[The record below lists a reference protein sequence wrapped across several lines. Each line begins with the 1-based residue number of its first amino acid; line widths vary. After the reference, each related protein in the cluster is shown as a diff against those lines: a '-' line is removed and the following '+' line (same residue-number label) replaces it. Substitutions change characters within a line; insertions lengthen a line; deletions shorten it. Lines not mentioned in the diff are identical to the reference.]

1 MKREL
6 TAEKP
11 TPIKAPKSP
20 RAQENE
26 LGDAIEFMV
35 ETMAKRFKNQVL
47 NQLQVGTIDKFADA
61 QSGNYAAVLL
71 RLAKQVKKK
80 LLKQFDD
87 QRLEAVSKQVLAKL
101 DKKSKEEF
109 YGKVAKVV
117 GIDVQALIAKEGMKA
132 TTNALVAE
140 TSQWIKTLRD
150 DTFQKFTNNTLFAMS
165 QGESLDTI
173 VSQFDDI
180 VSERKNHAKF
190 LARNQVQNYN
200 SITTKIRAQN
210 LGITKAIWET
220 AGDERV
226 RPSHE
231 DREGKEFD
239 LAEGLYSSVDG
250 LHLLPGTDYNCF
262 PGDSQLNHTSLVH
275 KLYRRR
281 YAGELLSFVFD
292 DGVIL
297 KTTPNHPILTAEGF
311 KSAHLINAGDD
322 VIRRLDE
329 SVDTTEL
336 YGNRAIPTFEQ
347 IHTAL
352 DLLGV
357 EHGVAPA
364 VSGKFHGDVTD
375 SEVEVI
381 AFDSLLM
388 READASIRQKLSELG
403 FTHSDQM
410 VILASLTC
418 NRDAIPVFG
427 SLGLSP
433 DRIMSAL
440 DLCSTLIIRHL
451 SPLECF
457 RFALGSW
464 GDSLLD
470 KPGSNDVTTNTK
482 TFSDCVFAF
491 SVLVHGRDLLIRK
504 LYACDVA
511 RIADGSDSELF
522 KMTTELDVTNPRI
535 LAGIGDSCASGYQVC
550 RVIEKSSANYL
561 GHIYN
566 LQTDTGDY
574 ITNTTAVSNCRCTYT
589 MIIPETEE
597 EG

>member
-1 MKREL
+1 V
-6 TAEKP
+6 
-11 TPIKAPKSP
+11 
-20 RAQENE
+20 
-26 LGDAIEFMV
+26 LG
-35 ETMAKRFKNQVL
+35 
-47 NQLQVGTIDKFADA
+47 QLQVKTVEKFADA
-61 QSGNYAAVLL
+61 QTGNFASVLL
-71 RLAKQVKKK
+71 RLAKTAKKS
-80 LLKQFDD
+80 LLKQFSNDRIELIS
-87 QRLEAVSKQVLAKL
+87 QKALGKL

-109 YGKVAKVV
+109 YKRVAAKT
-117 GIDVQALIAKEGMKA
+117 GINVADLIAKEGLKS

-140 TSQWIKTLRD
+140 TSQWIQTLRD

-173 VSQFDDI
+173 VSQFDDV

-210 LGITKAIWET
+210 LGITKAVWET

-239 LAEGLYSSVDG
+239 LAEGLYSDIDG
-250 LHLLPGTDYNCF
+250 LYLLPGTDYNCF

-275 KLYRRR
+275 KMYRRR

-311 KSAHLINAGDD
+311 KAAHLINAGDD
-322 VIRRLDE
+322 VIRRLDQG
-329 SVDTTEL
+329 VDTAEL
-336 YGNRAIPTFEQ
+336 YGNRSIPTFEQ

-364 VSGKFHGDVTD
+364 ISGKFHGDVAD

-388 READASIRQKLSELG
+388 READASIRQKLAELG
-403 FTHSDQM
+403 FTHADQ
-410 VILASLTC
+410 VVVLAGLTC
-418 NRDAIPVFG
+418 SRDAIPVFR
-427 SLGLSP
+427 SLRLST
-433 DRIMSAL
+433 DSIMSAL

-457 RFALGSW
+457 RFALGAW

-470 KPGSNDVTTNTK
+470 KSGSNNVATDAK

-511 RIADGSDSELF
+511 RIANGSDTELF
-522 KMTTELDVTNPRI
+522 KMTLDGGVTNAYLFAG
-535 LAGIGDSCASGYQVC
+535 LADGLASSYHAC
-550 RVIEKSSANYL
+550 RVIEKSSANFD

-589 MIIPETEE
+589 MIIPEAVEDE
-597 EG
+597 